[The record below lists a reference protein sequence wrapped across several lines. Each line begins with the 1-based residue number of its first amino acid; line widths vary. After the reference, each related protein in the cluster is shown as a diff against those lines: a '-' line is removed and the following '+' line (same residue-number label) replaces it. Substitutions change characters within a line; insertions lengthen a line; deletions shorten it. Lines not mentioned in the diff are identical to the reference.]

1 MNAKNPNVQK
11 IKRNEDV
18 DRWTDKSNEYE
29 KIDPKE
35 HEQPNSVFYYNKK
48 FAKKMNRSK

>member
-18 DRWTDKSNEYE
+18 DRWTDKTNEYE
-29 KIDPKE
+29 KMDPKE
-35 HEQPNSVFYYNKK
+35 HEQPNSVFYYKK
-48 FAKKMNRSK
+48 LAKKNKSK